1 MPEEITEVF
10 QHLPS
15 PEFEGSLVEHLEKF
29 ISQNGNVVAAIMLEP
44 VQFVGATTPRENY
57 YEGINEVAEK
67 HDILIIADECATF
80 ARFGSLFASENLGLK
95 PDIYN
100 VGKGLSNSYEK
111 VAAVLVSEEI
121 KHKIKSQNIPEAA
134 KVMFG
139 STLDWQPRDVYVVN
153 AVLDEIVENGLLK
166 EGLENSLSLQKKLE
180 MKLEDEESII
190 VSGRGGWSTITFPD
204 DRIAGL
210 VRRELMRNH
219 NIYSYRSGKGI
230 NMLMPLVKT
239 EENLNNVAEAVL
251 ESHKRTKQK

>member
-1 MPEEITEVF
+1 
-10 QHLPS
+10 
-15 PEFEGSLVEHLEKF
+15 
-29 ISQNGNVVAAIMLEP
+29 
-44 VQFVGATTPRENY
+44 
-57 YEGINEVAEK
+57 
-67 HDILIIADECATF
+67 
-80 ARFGSLFASENLGLK
+80 
-95 PDIYN
+95 
-100 VGKGLSNSYEK
+100 
-111 VAAVLVSEEI
+111 
-121 KHKIKSQNIPEAA
+121 
-134 KVMFG
+134 
-139 STLDWQPRDVYVVN
+139 
-153 AVLDEIVENGLLK
+153 
-166 EGLENSLSLQKKLE
+166 